1 MSDDY
6 KKSQWNDAFLCA
18 ANLAGD
24 DPQRCVALNRQMLFV
39 NGLIAQLT
47 NKSKQDGFV
56 GVGDS
61 GVGHDGLLNGDVGG
75 DVQGNPPKVA

>member
-1 MSDDY
+1 VSNEY

-39 NGLIAQLT
+39 NDLVAQLT
-47 NKSKQDGFV
+47 NQSKQDGFV

-61 GVGHDGLLNGDVGG
+61 GLSQDRLLNGDIGG
-75 DVQGNPPKVA
+75 DAEGNPSQVA